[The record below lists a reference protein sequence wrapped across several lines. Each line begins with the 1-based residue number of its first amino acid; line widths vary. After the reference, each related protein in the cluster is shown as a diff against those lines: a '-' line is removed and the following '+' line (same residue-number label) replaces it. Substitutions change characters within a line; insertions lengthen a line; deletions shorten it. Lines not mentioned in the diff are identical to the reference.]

1 MTNQKVECI
10 LLDMDSDSI
19 REKILEALYRI
30 HNKARG
36 KKSLLVGI
44 RDLTQEVKKDLPKVK
59 ENEVFSNTRFL
70 IENDFVKEEAIENYF
85 ANKFGNSKPSYK
97 YCLTKEGL
105 AYFEHG
111 SKFDKSNIFAGIGDI
126 TGNGNNIIIGN
137 QGSITNVTNSQFE
150 EGHRLAEDLRRKVNA
165 LGDLSDEQKIDIQSD
180 IGTVQAQLGKSTPD
194 TGILQRAKDNLAFLA
209 DIATVAPVAINLFTW
224 LTGQFKI

>member
-1 MTNQKVECI
+1 MNP
-10 LLDMDSDSI
+10 DFI

-30 HNKARG
+30 HTKARG

-44 RDLTQEVKKDLPKVK
+44 RDLAQEVKKDLPKIK

-70 IENDFVKEEAIENYF
+70 IENGFVKEETIENYF
-85 ANKFGNSKPSYK
+85 ANNKFGNSKPSYK

-111 SKFDKSNIFAGIGDI
+111 SRFDSSNVFAGIGDI

-137 QGSITNVTNSQFE
+137 QGSITNITNSQFE

-165 LGDLSDEQKIDIQSD
+165 LGELSDNQKIDIQSD
-180 IGTVQAQLGKSTPD
+180 IGTVQSQLGKSTPD
-194 TGILQRAKDNLAFLA
+194 TGILQKAKDNLAFLA
-209 DIATVAPVAINLFTW
+209 NIVSVAPAAINLFTW
-224 LTGQFKI
+224 LAGQFKI